1 MEKEEKKSVAIIV
14 THPDEETLWAGG
26 TILSHPEWS
35 FFVVCLSNG
44 NNPELAPR
52 FYNALKLL
60 KSEGVMGNFNYKSCL
75 VQKHKNELERTII
88 QLLPNTHFDIVISH
102 NSFSENAKN
111 DIHGAVNES
120 IIKLRQE
127 GFISATE
134 LWTFAYDAGSIKYYS
149 DNNDERPQVLQK
161 LSKKVWSQKYK
172 IITRIFGL
180 DEKSWEAKTTPLT
193 EAFWKHE
200 DSISPKKEKRLKPF
214 GYGLNI
220 FRDPNIEAL
229 KFLYH
234 KSIEYVYEQN
244 YWKFDDVDENA
255 EIIEPEFESKNR
267 YSYKKIGKELN
278 IFKSTSIDSL
288 KSLYYKSMSFLFDKN
303 SWKTDPNYSDFSFN
317 EYDSKRENRN
327 RIRRIGNE
335 LKIFKAPNIDILKT
349 LYNNSLSFVFEK
361 NKLEPDLATCGEESK
376 DISLFEDTSIDSLKR
391 KYNSKQSE

>member
-1 MEKEEKKSVAIIV
+1 MEKEERKSVAIIV

-60 KSEGVMGNFNYKSCL
+60 KSEGVMGNFNYKSCQ

-88 QLLPNTHFDIVISH
+88 QLLPDTHFDIVISH
-102 NSFSENAKN
+102 NSFSESSN
-111 DIHGAVNES
+111 DYIHEAVNES

-127 GFISATE
+127 GFISANE
-134 LWTFAYDAGSIKYYS
+134 IWTFAYDDGSLKYYS
-149 DNNDERPQVLQK
+149 DSNEERPQVLQK
-161 LSKKVWSQKYK
+161 LSKKVWSQKHK
-172 IITRIFGL
+172 IITRIFGF

-200 DSISPKKEKRLKPF
+200 DSINPKKEKRSKPF

-220 FRDPNIEAL
+220 FRSPNIEAL

-255 EIIEPEFESKNR
+255 EIIEPEFENRNR

-278 IFKSTSIDSL
+278 IFKSASIDNL
-288 KSLYYKSMSFLFDKN
+288 KSLYYKSMSFLFDRS
-303 SWKTDPNYSDFSFN
+303 SWKTDSYSDFSFN
-317 EYDSKRENRN
+317 EYESKSERKS
-327 RIRRIGNE
+327 RIRKIGKE
-335 LKIFKAPNIDILKT
+335 LKIFKAPSIDTLKT
-349 LYNNSLSFVFEK
+349 LYNNSLSFAFER
-361 NKLEPDLATCGEESK
+361 NKLEPDFATCGEENK
-376 DISLFEDTSIDSLKR
+376 DMSLFEDTSIESLKR
-391 KYNSKQSE
+391 KYNSKRLE